1 LPFRIQLKTDEWDDA
16 LSPATTETVAI
27 NATPVTSSN
36 GAGGGST
43 SATDAPEPEPHGGNV
58 GYRMVRPDDPRPR
71 IKGWRWCPQWW
82 QHAEAVA
89 RLEALWRSWE
99 SMRLDGTTGMSVWW
113 RDHCDP
119 HLAAQDRS
127 PFKQCSEDKG
137 HVGEDE
143 PLSVEPTPP
152 GWWGNDTKTVV
163 LAAGDS

>member
-1 LPFRIQLKTDEWDDA
+1 
-16 LSPATTETVAI
+16 VAI
-27 NATPVTSSN
+27 NATPVTSFN

-43 SATDAPEPEPHGGNV
+43 SATDASEPVYPTVETWVTEWFAPMI
-58 GYRMVRPDDPRPR
+58 RRPR